1 MKCRNCLSSFEN
13 RKSTRKKII
22 SCSTAQCLQCF
33 THIKF
38 EHDIVESCVGLC
50 AGRSESRIVT
60 ERNVRTPSQ
69 SLSSLVLRRLYTL
82 AWPSR
87 DTSDTSLSFIFWAVY
102 LFVHRS
108 TNIRSQEVLKVK
120 LALLLDRIRLQDP
133 LSRSGQCCWQH
144 VETRS

>member
-13 RKSTRKKII
+13 RRSTRNKIYDFMH
-22 SCSTAQCLQCF
+22 SSMF
-33 THIKF
+33 TVFYSHKVWTWYCRVVCRTVRGS
-38 EHDIVESCVGLC
+38 EWESY
-50 AGRSESRIVT
+50 RHW
-60 ERNVRTPSQ
+60 RNVRTPSQ

-108 TNIRSQEVLKVK
+108 TNIISEVLKVNIFF
-120 LALLLDRIRLQDP
+120 AARYMEYGARIHYQDQDNAADNMW
-133 LSRSGQCCWQH
+133 R
-144 VETRS
+144 